1 MGRYKYIIK
10 TKKQKKNTK
19 IQEIQQCNCQAKY
32 SKFQYK

>member
-10 TKKQKKNTK
+10 TKQKKNTK
-19 IQEIQQCNCQAKY
+19 IQEIQQCNCQTKY